1 MPPISSTETSTAS
14 PNLWGIVLTGTARSP
29 RGRLPRP
36 FRDGVRVRATIGCA
50 SDLIP
55 ARQLVA
61 VSARGEEETGPEL
74 TDVQCVAQPAYR
86 GSAAEVF
93 LPLLKIARRD
103 PTAIVVVFPAKGP
116 GYYDSGFM
124 AAVRRATDAVAHRR
138 DLLVV
143 VGAVAPFPAV
153 RGWIEPGDTIYGLE
167 HLGVRAVRRFV
178 RRTRHFQ
185 TLPRSVG
192 GSIVN
197 TGVVIADAQA
207 LRALGRRRLP
217 DVLESLEP
225 LETVFGGPEEPLL
238 CEAVYEGMPYADLS
252 HALVPSDEPVGVL
265 PVQRV
270 RTRVRREASA

>member
-1 MPPISSTETSTAS
+1 MPPISSDETTTGS
-14 PNLWGIVLTGTARSP
+14 PSLWGIVLTGTARSP
-29 RGRLPRP
+29 RGRPSRP
-36 FRDGVRVRATIGCA
+36 LRGGIRVRATIECA

-61 VSARGEEETGPEL
+61 VSARDETETPLEL
-74 TDVQCVAQPAYR
+74 TGVQRVAQPAYR

-93 LPLLKIARRD
+93 LPLLKIAQRD

-116 GYYDSGFM
+116 GYYDAAFM
-124 AAVRRATDAVAHRR
+124 AAVGRATDAVAHRR

-143 VGAVAPFPAV
+143 VGAVAPFPSA
-153 RGWIEPGDTIYGLE
+153 RGWIEAGDSIGGLE

-178 RRTRHFQ
+178 RRTRYFQ
-185 TLPRSVG
+185 TLLRSVG
-192 GSIVN
+192 RGIVN

-207 LRALGRRRLP
+207 LLALGRRRLP

-225 LETVFGGPEEPLL
+225 LESVFGGPEEPLL
-238 CEAVYEGMPYADLS
+238 CEAVYEGMPYADFS

-270 RTRVRREASA
+270 RTRVREEASA